1 MFNPKSNNLLDDQLA
16 FSGLEMG
23 WVGAAIS
30 AGTAIIGGIM
40 GSQQAS
46 SQNAANKKAQKEQQ
60 KLLDEKAKLQ
70 NEYNQKKFEVDKE
83 NYYKQANYNFET
95 AVQDWMYKT
104 SIRALQERTDLR
116 KYYMNAINSNKR
128 LGFNALA
135 ESQGLS
141 KEQLAI
147 EDARTENAF
156 QRQDLLVAELQAVGK
171 AALGQAGNSR
181 NKAMQANVAQIGRDI
196 AVMDASLTGE
206 IQQSMLNMFDIRFGR
221 YTADAR
227 VNAAR
232 MLKPEPLPAIP
243 APTMPPAPTWL
254 EPMKIL
260 PGMAAPAQQQSVM
273 APLVQGISSAAGSIA
288 SIDFNPTQT
297 AMDSY
302 TPDMKFGTGNIS
314 PSDYSSSSQYGFI
327 GG

>member
-16 FSGLEMG
+16 FSGLEMN
-23 WVGAAIS
+23 WVGAAIGAATS
-30 AGTAIIGGIM
+30 IVGGIM
-40 GSQQAS
+40 GSNQAS
-46 SQNAANKKAQKEQQ
+46 KQNAANKKAQKKQQ
-60 KLLDEKAKLQ
+60 KLLDEQAKLQ
-70 NEYNQKKFEVDKE
+70 NEYNEKKFEVDKE

-104 SIRALQERTDLR
+104 SIRSLQERTDLR
-116 KYYMNAINSNKR
+116 KYYMNVQNSNQQ

-141 KEQLAI
+141 REQLAI

-156 QRQDLLVAELQAVGK
+156 QRQDLLVAELQASGK
-171 AALGQAGNSR
+171 AALGQAGQSR

-232 MLKPEPLPAIP
+232 MLKPESLPAIP
-243 APTMPPAPTWL
+243 APTMPPEPTWL
-254 EPMKIL
+254 EPMKII

-273 APLVQGISSAAGSIA
+273 APLIQGIGSAASSIA
-288 SIDFNPTQT
+288 SIDFNPTKTQQDT
-297 AMDSY
+297 FKPGSFNFPSNADLYNSNY
-302 TPDMKFGTGNIS
+302 TLPPN
-314 PSDYSSSSQYGFI
+314 
-327 GG
+327 